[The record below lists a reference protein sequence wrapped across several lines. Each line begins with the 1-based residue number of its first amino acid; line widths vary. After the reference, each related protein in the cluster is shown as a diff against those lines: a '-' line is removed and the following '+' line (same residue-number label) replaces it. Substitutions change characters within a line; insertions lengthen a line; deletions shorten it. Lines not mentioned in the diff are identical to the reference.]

1 MRAALAFIPKMEPT
15 VSGGWSLDC
24 KDVLGVGLGFYSGGS
39 NELSAVKSS
48 GTLGPIVEVI

>member
-1 MRAALAFIPKMEPT
+1 MRAAFAFIPNMEPT

-24 KDVLGVGLGFYSGGS
+24 KDVLGVGLSFYSGVS